1 MNLRTTIKAMNLRT
15 TLKAGAIVL
24 ACGAI
29 LLLGM
34 SSFAQQGE
42 QGDFLR
48 DYLKVASDAP
58 KPPPEEP
65 TEPESFSGLG
75 SASLDVKVDR
85 TVCVGAPAPPTQTVC
100 SISGAG
106 SVAALSGNRGLVRL
120 VVMVRDQGG
129 SPIDLLGR
137 GSFELVG
144 AQFIPFGGP
153 ALEILPASASTTTP
167 PPTPPVD
174 LGFTATG
181 HGVYRFFVRPAGTAN
196 WVAGSYFVEVNAGT
210 ARELVQIDIP

>member
-1 MNLRTTIKAMNLRT
+1 MNLIRTIKATNLRT
-15 TLKAGAIVL
+15 TLKAGAVAL

-42 QGDFLR
+42 DGIPR
-48 DYLKVASDAP
+48 DYILNAPIDAP

-85 TVCVGAPAPPTQTVC
+85 NVCANAPAPPSVNVC
-100 SISGAG
+100 NLSGAG
-106 SVAALSGNRGLVRL
+106 SVAALAGNRGLVRL
-120 VVMVRDQGG
+120 VVQVVDQGG
-129 SPIDLLGR
+129 SAIDILGR
-137 GSFELVG
+137 GRFELFG
-144 AQFIPFGGP
+144 NQFTPFGGP
-153 ALEILPASASTTTP
+153 ALEILPAAASTTP
-167 PPTPPVD
+167 PPASLD
-174 LGFTATG
+174 LGFTPAG
-181 HGVYRFFVRPAGTAN
+181 DGIYRFFVRPAGTAN
-196 WVAGSYFVEVNAGT
+196 WVAGSYLVEVNVGT